1 MKKYFE
7 ETFKVNKKNLA
18 TKKALM
24 QATIVFIILS
34 SSVLFGRFDLG
45 LTAVLGSF
53 SNIYVINGSY
63 PSRIRKVMVVS
74 VMLSICLMLG
84 TLTITV
90 PFLYA
95 LILGLIGMIAH
106 FVLKAFQIPGPSSL
120 FFVLTYSVAS
130 IMPIMPEDFLN
141 RGLLVLCGGL
151 VSTIVVIVDAIF
163 NHKKPE
169 TESVLNIFKNLAHL
183 TNNFSGKT
191 FGDAR
196 SDTLN
201 SIHHAT
207 NTLTTANTFWNK
219 NKDYNRLLQLKGR
232 AEAIW
237 SSCLELSSKGYEVL
251 PTEIS
256 ESLKYIYKRIEGTE
270 TLDYLPIDYNGE
282 DIYISELADLINNTV
297 KLLNESDLQLD
308 KQISYRKPM
317 YSRII
322 KENLSKDSLV
332 LMSSMQYGIIL
343 FASVIIAFG
352 MGFERAYWI
361 PMSCCS
367 VLLGSSSLSTIQ
379 RALQRTVGTI
389 IGMLVAV
396 LILLFEPNTWTIV
409 ILMAILMGTAE
420 LLIAFNYTIAVMF
433 ITPNVL
439 LMSAAITKHFDTYL
453 VVPRITDVIIGS
465 VIGLIGVLIV
475 GRNQA
480 SKKLPKTINNTLRL
494 QANILHTIFSSNK
507 YHHNIADSTIIR
519 EMHTEIMNTKAMYQA
534 ALNEMDNNV
543 KKVEYV
549 YPIIFTVE
557 QLAFTLE
564 RAYEKGNISTLS
576 DQSIGLYLTTYEN
589 ICKKVVFGTSY
600 EPIELPQLKEFTS
613 IRTELMK
620 LQSLSS
626 NKLDKK
632 TS

>member
-1 MKKYFE
+1 M
-7 ETFKVNKKNLA
+7 
-18 TKKALM
+18 
-24 QATIVFIILS
+24 
-34 SSVLFGRFDLG
+34 
-45 LTAVLGSF
+45 
-53 SNIYVINGSY
+53 
-63 PSRIRKVMVVS
+63 
-74 VMLSICLMLG
+74 
-84 TLTITV
+84 
-90 PFLYA
+90 
-95 LILGLIGMIAH
+95 
-106 FVLKAFQIPGPSSL
+106 
-120 FFVLTYSVAS
+120 
-130 IMPIMPEDFLN
+130 
-141 RGLLVLCGGL
+141 
-151 VSTIVVIVDAIF
+151 
-163 NHKKPE
+163 
-169 TESVLNIFKNLAHL
+169 
-183 TNNFSGKT
+183 
-191 FGDAR
+191 
-196 SDTLN
+196 
-201 SIHHAT
+201 
-207 NTLTTANTFWNK
+207 
-219 NKDYNRLLQLKGR
+219 
-232 AEAIW
+232 
-237 SSCLELSSKGYEVL
+237 
-251 PTEIS
+251 
-256 ESLKYIYKRIEGTE
+256 
-270 TLDYLPIDYNGE
+270 
-282 DIYISELADLINNTV
+282 INNTV

-396 LILLFEPNTWTIV
+396 LILVFEPNTWTIV

-465 VIGLIGVLIV
+465 AIGLIGVLIV

-494 QANILHTIFSSNK
+494 QANILHTLFSSNK
-507 YHHNIADSTIIR
+507 YQHSIADSTIIR

-543 KKVEYV
+543 KKVEYL

-564 RAYEKGNISTLS
+564 RAYEKVTSV
-576 DQSIGLYLTTYEN
+576 LYLIN
-589 ICKKVVFGTSY
+589 
-600 EPIELPQLKEFTS
+600 L
-613 IRTELMK
+613 
-620 LQSLSS
+620 
-626 NKLDKK
+626 
-632 TS
+632 

>member
-7 ETFKVNKKNLA
+7 VMFKVDKKKLG
-18 TKKALM
+18 TKKAIL
-24 QATIVFIILS
+24 QAIIVFIILA

-53 SNIYVINGSY
+53 SNIYVFNGSY
-63 PSRIRKVMVVS
+63 PSRIRKVIVVS
-74 VMLSICLMLG
+74 IMLSVCLMLG
-84 TLTITV
+84 TLTITI

-106 FVLKAFQIPGPSSL
+106 FILKAFQIPGPSSV

-151 VSTIVVIVDAIF
+151 VSTLVIIVDAIF

-169 TESVLNIFKNLAHL
+169 IESVLNIYKNLAYL
-183 TNNFSGKT
+183 TKNFNGKT
-191 FGDAR
+191 FDDAR
-196 SDTLN
+196 SDTLS
-201 SIHHAT
+201 SIHYAT
-207 NTLTTANTFWNK
+207 NTLTTANAFWNK

-232 AEAIW
+232 AEAMW

-251 PTEIS
+251 PVEIS
-256 ESLKYIYKRIEGTE
+256 ESLEYICNRIEGKN
-270 TLDYLPIDYNGE
+270 TLEYSSIVYDGDDVYL
-282 DIYISELADLINNTV
+282 SELADLINNTV
-297 KLLNESDLQLD
+297 KMLNESDLQID
-308 KQISYRKPM
+308 KQINYKKPM

-322 KENLSKDSLV
+322 QENLSKDSLV

-343 FASVIIAFG
+343 FTSVIIAFG
-352 MGFERAYWI
+352 LGFERAYWI
-361 PMSCCS
+361 PISCCS

-389 IGMLVAV
+389 LGMLGAV
-396 LILLFEPNTWTIV
+396 IILAFEPNAWTIV
-409 ILMAILMGTAE
+409 ILMTILMATAE
-420 LLIAFNYTIAVMF
+420 LLIAFNYTFAIMF

-439 LMSAAITKHFDTYL
+439 LMSAAITNQFDTYL

-465 VIGLIGVLIV
+465 AIGLIGVLIV
-475 GRNQA
+475 GRNHA
-480 SKKLPKTINNTLRL
+480 SKKLPKSINNTLRL
-494 QANILHTIFSSNK
+494 QADILHTLFSSNK
-507 YHHNIADSTIIR
+507 YHDNIVGPTIIT

-534 ALNEMDNNV
+534 ALNEMDNDI
-543 KKVEYV
+543 KKIEYV

-564 RAYEKGNISTLS
+564 RAFEHGNISTLS
-576 DQSIGLYLTTYEN
+576 DRDIGLYLTTYEN
-589 ICKKVVFGTSY
+589 ICKKVLFDTSY
-600 EPIELPQLKEFTS
+600 KPIELPYLEEFTS
-613 IRTELMK
+613 IRAELMK

-626 NKLDKK
+626 DK
-632 TS
+632 S